1 MATSAP
7 DQHEADPGFYGD
19 AGQVEQ
25 ESELKGDPTSKK
37 REDGKWELTEGDA
50 WDVLGYSFPTWR
62 KWQIL
67 IVVFFIQISMNLNA
81 SMYANA
87 VGGIVEKFGVSKQA
101 ARVPQM
107 TFLVAYAFG
116 CELWAPWSEEL
127 GRWPIQQMSL
137 FLVNIWQIP
146 CALAPNYATYV
157 VCRALGGLSTAGGS
171 VTLGVL
177 ADMWEPNDQEYAV
190 AFLVLSS
197 VGGSVVGAIVG
208 SFVEAYLSLPWV
220 FWIQLIFGGF
230 VQAVHFFFNPETRA
244 TILLDREAKRRR
256 KAGETNVYGPNELHK
271 LTFREVWTIWYR
283 PFYMFFTEPIV
294 LWLSLL
300 SGFSDALI
308 FSFLESFALVY
319 KQWGFSTVQV
329 GLAFLPLLIGYFLSY
344 LSYLPSIHRF
354 RGIRRKDPGALQP
367 EARLWWLLYLAP
379 LEAIGLFGF
388 AWTSLGP
395 SHGIPWIA
403 PMIFSSLVGIANYAI
418 YQSSIDYMTAAYGPY
433 AASATGG
440 NDLARDFLAGIA
452 ALYSTPMYTNI
463 PGRPLEYA
471 STILA
476 CLAILVTAPIY
487 IFYKKGPQ
495 IRAKSK
501 FALSLDETRAKNMK
515 RRQSSVAAAGLAG
528 MKTGIDEKE
537 SV

>member
-1 MATSAP
+1 MATSVPEAEP
-7 DQHEADPGFYGD
+7 DTGSYGEGAEKLHEKGS
-19 AGQVEQ
+19 
-25 ESELKGDPTSKK
+25 ESSPV
-37 REDGKWELTEGDA
+37 REDGKYELTESDA
-50 WDVLGYSFPTWR
+50 WEVTGYSFPTWR

-67 IVVFFIQISMNLNA
+67 CVVFLIQISMNLNA
-81 SMYANA
+81 SMYGSA
-87 VGGIVEKFGVSKQA
+87 VTGITHKFGVSKQA

-107 TFLVAYAFG
+107 TFLVAYGFG
-116 CELWAPWSEEL
+116 CELWAPWSEEY
-127 GRWPIQQMSL
+127 GRWPIQQLSL

-146 CALAPNYATYV
+146 CALAPNYATLV
-157 VCRALGGLSTAGGS
+157 VCRLLGGLSTAGGS

-177 ADMWEPNDQEYAV
+177 ADMWEPNEQEYAV

-197 VGGSVVGAIVG
+197 VGGSVVGAIAG
-208 SFVEAYLSLPWV
+208 AFVEAKRSLPWI
-220 FWIQLIFGGF
+220 FWTQLLVGVG
-230 VQAVHFFFNPETRA
+230 VQVVHLVANPETRA
-244 TILLDREAKRRR
+244 TVLLDREAKKRR
-256 KAGETNVYGPNELHK
+256 KAGEENVYGPNELRTITK
-271 LTFREVWTIWYR
+271 KEVWTIWYR

-308 FSFLESFALVY
+308 FTFLESYTPVY
-319 KQWGFSTVQV
+319 KQWGFGTIGV
-329 GLAFLPLLIGYFLSY
+329 GLAFIPLLVGYILSY

-354 RGIRRKDPGALQP
+354 RGIRRKDPDALKP
-367 EARLWWLLYLAP
+367 EVRLWWLLYLAP

-395 SHGIPWIA
+395 KYGIPWIA
-403 PMIFSSLVGIANYAI
+403 PMIFSTLVGMANYAI

-452 ALYSTPMYTNI
+452 ALYAGPMYEHI

-476 CLAILVTAPIY
+476 CIAVLVTAPIY
-487 IFYKKGPQ
+487 VFYKKGPE
-495 IRAKSK
+495 IRRKSK
-501 FALSLDETRAKNMK
+501 FAQSLDEGMRK
-515 RRQSSVAAAGLAG
+515 RDEKRKGSVVAAKQG
-528 MKTGIDEKE
+528 DESKE
-537 SV
+537 HKEHV

>member
-1 MATSAP
+1 MATSVP
-7 DQHEADPGFYGD
+7 ETERDVGHYGD
-19 AGQVEQ
+19 DKEPEEEKPKRIHDGEKY
-25 ESELKGDPTSKK
+25 ELLDT
-37 REDGKWELTEGDA
+37 DA
-50 WDVLGYSFPTWR
+50 WEVTGYSFPTWR

-67 IVVFFIQISMNLNA
+67 GVVFLIQISMNLNA

-87 VGGIVEKFGVSKQA
+87 VDGIVEKFHVSKQA

-116 CELWAPWSEEL
+116 CELWAPWSEEF
-127 GRWPIQQMSL
+127 GRWPIQQLSL

-146 CALAPNYATYV
+146 CALAPNYGTYV
-157 VCRALGGLSTAGGS
+157 VCRLLGGLSTAGGS

-177 ADMWEPNDQEYAV
+177 ADMWEPSEQEYAV

-197 VGGSVVGAIVG
+197 VGGSVVGAV
-208 SFVEAYLSLPWV
+208 A
-220 FWIQLIFGGF
+220 GGF
-230 VQAVHFFFNPETRA
+230 VQAYKSLPWLFWTQLLVGGGVQLVHLCFNPETRT

-256 KAGETNVYGPNELHK
+256 KAGIDPNVYGPNELRPK
-271 LTFREVWTIWYR
+271 MNMKEIWTIWYR

-308 FSFLESFALVY
+308 FTFLESFTPVY
-319 KQWGFSTVQV
+319 KQWGFGTI
-329 GLAFLPLLIGYFLSY
+329 GITLAFIPLLIGYILSY

-354 RGIRRKDPGALQP
+354 RGIRRKDPGRLKP
-367 EARLWWLLYLAP
+367 EARLWWLLFLAP

-395 SHGIPWIA
+395 KYGIPWIA
-403 PMIFSSLVGIANYAI
+403 PMIFSCLVGIANYAI

-452 ALYSTPMYTNI
+452 ALYAGPMYENI

-476 CLAILVTAPIY
+476 CISVVVTLPIY
-487 IFYKKGPQ
+487 VFYKKGPE

-501 FALSLDETRAKNMK
+501 FAQSLDESRQKKASK
-515 RRQSSVAAAGLAG
+515 RKDSAVGVSAG
-528 MKTGIDEKE
+528 MKAGTVSENKSE
-537 SV
+537 NV